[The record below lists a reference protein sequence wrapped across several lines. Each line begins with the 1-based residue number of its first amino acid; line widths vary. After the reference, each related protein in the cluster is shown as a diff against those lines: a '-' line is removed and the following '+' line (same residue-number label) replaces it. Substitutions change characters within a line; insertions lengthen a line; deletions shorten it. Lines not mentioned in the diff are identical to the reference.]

1 MDPHLWPTPPTQAV
15 PLRSNFLATI
25 RNTFF
30 LGWLVAVHPWSGW
43 SVVSTSGLHPLSGI
57 KVKLEPQSKRGP
69 RPRMN
74 FT

>member
-1 MDPHLWPTPPTQAV
+1 MAPHLWPAPPTQAV
-15 PLRSNFLATI
+15 PLRSNFLATM
-25 RNTFF
+25 RKAF
-30 LGWLVAVHPWSGW
+30 LVAVHPWSGW